1 MNNIELKEGVTI
13 APFMQDVIKE
23 VARKHPDWILSSLAV
38 EEARK
43 FTVFHKNDTDT
54 SKPLGHINEDYK
66 YVRGERCKLFTIDNW
81 RITQMRQRGSTIQT
95 SKPKEALKAVEKYFY
110 PLTNQ
115 EYTEQAFREAYHLV
129 QRETNDARHT
139 LDRSIRALHQPMMA
153 FAHKHWDEFVSML
166 SSNER
171 TEALSLLQ
179 HQQLANEAKE
189 LYQAI
194 DSKKCL
200 TVYLTNGKYTVQQGE
215 VLQDYESDT
224 LPEHIRTKVGLL
236 KLVEN
241 RQVVAEVGVRVDNL
255 YVVRP

>member
-43 FTVFHKNDTDT
+43 FTVFHKSDT
-54 SKPLGHINEDYK
+54 SNPLGHINEDYK
-66 YVRGERCKLFTIDNW
+66 YVRGERQRFYLLENW
-81 RITQMRQRGSTIQT
+81 RINEMRQRGSGIQT
-95 SKPKEALKAVEKYFY
+95 TKPKEALKAVEKYFY

-115 EYTEQAFREAYHLV
+115 EYTDKAFREAHHLV
-129 QRETNDARHT
+129 QRETSDTRHT
-139 LDRSIRALHQPMMA
+139 LDRSIRALHQPMMT
-153 FAHKHWDEFVSML
+153 FAHKHWDEFISML
-166 SSNER
+166 SGDER

-179 HQQLANEAKE
+179 HQQLANEAKA

-241 RQVVAEVGVRVDNL
+241 KQVVAEVGVRVDNL

>member
-13 APFMQDVIKE
+13 APFMEDVIKE
-23 VARKHPDWILSSLAV
+23 VARKHPDWTISSLST

-43 FTVFHKNDTDT
+43 FTVFYKGNKDII
-54 SKPLGHINEDYK
+54 LGHINEDYK
-66 YVRGERCKLFTIDNW
+66 YVRGERQRFYLLENW
-81 RITQMRQRGSTIQT
+81 RIGEMRQRGSGIQT
-95 SKPKEALKAVEKYFY
+95 TKPKEALKAVEKYFF
-110 PLTNQ
+110 PLTDE
-115 EYTEQAFREAYHLV
+115 EYTEQAFRHAHQLV
-129 QRETNDARHT
+129 YRESTETRGA
-139 LDRSIRALHQPMMA
+139 LESSIRKLHQPMMT

-166 SSNER
+166 DER
-171 TEALSLLQ
+171 DRNIAYDLLKQ
-179 HQQLANEAKE
+179 QQLSNEAKA
-189 LYQAI
+189 LYSEV
-194 DSKKCL
+194 DSRKCL
-200 TVYLTNGKYTVQQGE
+200 TVLLTNGKYTVQQGE

>member
-1 MNNIELKEGVTI
+1 MSNIQLKEGAKI
-13 APFMQDVIKE
+13 APFMEDVIKE
-23 VARKHPDWILSSLAV
+23 IARRHPDWILSSLGI

-43 FTVFHKNDTDT
+43 FTVFHKSDT
-54 SKPLGHINEDYK
+54 SNPLGYINEDYK
-66 YVRGERCKLFTIDNW
+66 YVRGERCRLFTIDNW
-81 RITQMRQRGSTIQT
+81 RITEMRQRGSTIQT

-115 EYTEQAFREAYHLV
+115 EYTDKAFREAHHLI
-129 QRETNDARHT
+129 QRETSDTRHT
-139 LDRSIRALHQPMMA
+139 LDRSIRALHQPMMT

-166 SSNER
+166 SGDER

-179 HQQLANEAKE
+179 HQQLANAVRALYKE
-189 LYQAI
+189 V
-194 DSKKCL
+194 DDKKCL

-215 VLQDYESDT
+215 VLQEYESDT
-224 LPEHIRTKVGLL
+224 LPEHIKTKVGLL

-241 RQVVAEVGVRVDNL
+241 KQVVAEVGVRVDNL

>member
-1 MNNIELKEGVTI
+1 MNNIELKEGAVL
-13 APFMQDVIKE
+13 APFMEDVIKE
-23 VARKHPDWILSSLAV
+23 LARKHPDWILSSLNA
-38 EEARK
+38 EEGRK
-43 FTVFHKNDTDT
+43 FTVFHKGDT

-115 EYTEQAFREAYHLV
+115 EHTEQAFREAHHLV
-129 QRETNDARHT
+129 SREANDARHT
-139 LDRSIRALHQPMMA
+139 LDRSIRELHQPMMT

-166 SSNER
+166 SGDER
-171 TEALSLLQ
+171 TEALSLLK
-179 HQQLANEAKE
+179 HQQLANEAKA
-189 LYQAI
+189 LYKEV
-194 DSKKCL
+194 DDKKCL

-224 LPEHIRTKVGLL
+224 LPQHIKTKVGLL

-241 RQVVAEVGVRVDNL
+241 KQVVPEVGVRVDNL

>member
-1 MNNIELKEGVTI
+1 VSNIQLKEGAKI
-13 APFMQDVIKE
+13 APFMEDVIKE
-23 VARKHPDWILSSLAV
+23 IARRHPDWILSSLGI

-43 FTVFHKNDTDT
+43 FTVFHKSDT
-54 SKPLGHINEDYK
+54 SNPLGYINEDYK
-66 YVRGERCKLFTIDNW
+66 YVRGERCRLFTIDNW
-81 RITQMRQRGSTIQT
+81 RITEMRQRGSTIQT

-115 EYTEQAFREAYHLV
+115 EYTDKAFREAHHLI
-129 QRETNDARHT
+129 QRETSDTRHT
-139 LDRSIRALHQPMMA
+139 LDRSIRALHQPMMT

-166 SSNER
+166 SGDER

-179 HQQLANEAKE
+179 HQQLANAVRALYKE
-189 LYQAI
+189 V
-194 DSKKCL
+194 DDKKCL

-215 VLQDYESDT
+215 VLQEYESDT
-224 LPEHIRTKVGLL
+224 LPEHIKTKVGLL

-241 RQVVAEVGVRVDNL
+241 KQVVAEVGVRVDNL